1 MGQQT
6 TESVYA
12 KPESICPSR
21 VSYYASSQLTQV
33 TTTNNKKP
41 VFEISEKTLCYN
53 SFLNFNRGGKG
64 FSTNFFFRIPV
75 KYDKWF

>member
-1 MGQQT
+1 MNIWIRKNKFKFFYKIGYRQPPSPSPYATALLPMGQQT

-33 TTTNNKKP
+33 TTTTNNK
-41 VFEISEKTLCYN
+41 SRY
-53 SFLNFNRGGKG
+53 SR
-64 FSTNFFFRIPV
+64 
-75 KYDKWF
+75 

>member
-33 TTTNNKKP
+33 KTTTNNKKAGSRDKR
-41 VFEISEKTLCYN
+41 ENIMETTLF
-53 SFLNFNRGGKG
+53 FLG
-64 FSTNFFFRIPV
+64 
-75 KYDKWF
+75 